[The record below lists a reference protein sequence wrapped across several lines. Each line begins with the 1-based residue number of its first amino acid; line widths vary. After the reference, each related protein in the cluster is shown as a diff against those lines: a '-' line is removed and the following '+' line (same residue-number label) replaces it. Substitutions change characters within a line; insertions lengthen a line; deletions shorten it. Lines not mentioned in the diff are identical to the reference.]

1 MPRGLTH
8 STSYGT
14 ELEII
19 ASSEPDGALLFGSV
33 FLGKQENRIGWLL
46 LQASFFSATIILM
59 KSSSLTLDYHQKH
72 HLAIMFREGANLIMA
87 AVIIAGLVEK
97 TAPPNLMVIVLAGYI
112 LVVAAT
118 TQLQKGG

>member
-1 MPRGLTH
+1 
-8 STSYGT
+8 
-14 ELEII
+14 
-19 ASSEPDGALLFGSV
+19 
-33 FLGKQENRIGWLL
+33 
-46 LQASFFSATIILM
+46 
-59 KSSSLTLDYHQKH
+59 
-72 HLAIMFREGANLIMA
+72 MFREGANLIMA